1 MAQDIHIQHLNE
13 FRAAI
18 VEERRRLAKAALSA
32 KKGKTVRKDFVEMQE
47 TIDAIDRALAD
58 ERDVESKSKSPV

>member
-1 MAQDIHIQHLNE
+1 MAQDKHIQHLNE

>member
-1 MAQDIHIQHLNE
+1 MAQDKHIRHLNE

-32 KKGKTVRKDFVEMQE
+32 KKGKTARKDFVEMQE

-58 ERDVESKSKSPV
+58 ERDVERKSKSPV